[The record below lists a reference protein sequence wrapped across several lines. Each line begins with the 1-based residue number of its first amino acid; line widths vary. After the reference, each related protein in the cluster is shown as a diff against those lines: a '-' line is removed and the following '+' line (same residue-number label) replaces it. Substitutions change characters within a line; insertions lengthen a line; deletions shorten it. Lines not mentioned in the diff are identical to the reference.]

1 MNLDVL
7 YIVSLVV
14 LLSNFL
20 AIAVRAALV
29 NTRLPVLMQI
39 AGQRVE
45 VGAEREISLIEN
57 ISLRLGLR
65 LIISLAHVL
74 LAAAGVFIAARLLPQ
89 ISQPA
94 LLGMFA
100 AFGLA
105 LVGLEISLE
114 GGVRRNPEAWLLRLY
129 PLARG
134 LEFILRPASALLGA
148 LMGAPL
154 KLDQAHGGMSED
166 ELKTWVEVGQP
177 AGSLE
182 KGERQMIYSIFHFG
196 DTLCREIMVPRID
209 ILALE
214 VNTHVPEA
222 VMALIL
228 SGHSRVPVY
237 DETIDNVIGLLYAKD
252 LLRASLDENEPD
264 NIRPFLRPA
273 YFVPESKKVD
283 DLLREMQLNSIHMA
297 IVVDEYG
304 GMAGLVTLED
314 IVEEIVGEIR
324 DEYDQGEELLYQRIS
339 PDEVLFH
346 GRIDLDDFNEIL
358 ATNLVTDLA
367 DTLGGYIYG
376 MIGRVPVEGEQVQVQ
391 DWRLTVEQV
400 SRRRIRRIRARRQPV
415 KVSREE
421 HNSHD
426 HRP

>member
-1 MNLDVL
+1 MSLNAL
-7 YIVSLVV
+7 YIFSAVV
-14 LLSNFL
+14 LLFDLL
-20 AIAVRAALV
+20 AISVRAALV
-29 NTRLPVLMQI
+29 NTRLAVLMQI
-39 AGQRVE
+39 GGQRSE
-45 VGAEREISLIEN
+45 VSMEREMTLIEN
-57 ISLRLGLR
+57 IAFRLGLR
-65 LIISLAHVL
+65 LIISLTHVL
-74 LAAAGVFIAARLLPQ
+74 LAAAGVFITASLLPQ
-89 ISQPA
+89 FTQPV
-94 LLGMFA
+94 LLGVFA
-100 AFGLA
+100 VLGLV
-105 LVGLEISLE
+105 LVGLEIALE
-114 GGVRRNPEAWLLRLY
+114 GGVRRSPEAWLLRLY
-129 PLARG
+129 PLARA
-134 LEFILRPASALLGA
+134 LEFVLRPASALLGA

-154 KLDQAHGGMSED
+154 KLDQARGGMSED

-214 VNTHVPEA
+214 VNTRVPEA
-222 VMALIL
+222 VQALTL

-237 DETIDNVIGLLYAKD
+237 EETIDNVIGLLYAKD
-252 LLRASLDENEPD
+252 LLRASLDESEPD
-264 NIRPFLRPA
+264 DIRPFLRPA

-283 DLLREMQLNSIHMA
+283 ELLREMQLNSIHMA

-358 ATNLVTDLA
+358 KTHLVTDLA

-376 MIGRVPVEGEQVQVQ
+376 VIGRVPVGGEQVQVE
-391 DWRLTVEQV
+391 DWNLTIEQV
-400 SRRRIRRIRARRQPV
+400 SGRRIRRIRARRQPV
-415 KVSREE
+415 TVNSEE
-421 HNSHD
+421 QNQHD
-426 HRP
+426 LRP